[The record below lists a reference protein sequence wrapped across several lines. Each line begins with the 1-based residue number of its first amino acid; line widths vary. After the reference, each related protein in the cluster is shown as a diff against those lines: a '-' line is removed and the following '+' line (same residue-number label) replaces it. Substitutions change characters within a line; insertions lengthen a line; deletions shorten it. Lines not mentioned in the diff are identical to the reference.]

1 MKGRGGGGGL
11 LNSQTHGV
19 KIWGFKNTLKTDKEK
34 NQSFFFFFFPNQSFR
49 LFCEEESVSG
59 PEVLP
64 LLQCWFIC
72 LSPR

>member
-34 NQSFFFFFFPNQSFR
+34 NQSFFFFFFQTKASDCFVR
-49 LFCEEESVSG
+49 
-59 PEVLP
+59 
-64 LLQCWFIC
+64 
-72 LSPR
+72 RKA